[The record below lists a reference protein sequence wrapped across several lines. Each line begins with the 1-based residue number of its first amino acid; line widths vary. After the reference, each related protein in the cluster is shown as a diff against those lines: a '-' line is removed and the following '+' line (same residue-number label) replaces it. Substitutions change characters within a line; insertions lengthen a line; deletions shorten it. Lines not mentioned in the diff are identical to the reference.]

1 MAKKKSSF
9 SSSLVYSTDPLFNKD
24 EPKEITS
31 TLPSADQ
38 KLRVLAD
45 KKHRAG
51 KVVTLVTGFEGKE
64 EDIEQLGKELKSF
77 CGTGG
82 SVKDGVIIIQGDNKE
97 KIFQKL
103 LSKGYRQ
110 SKKL

>member
-1 MAKKKSSF
+1 MQREHQ
-9 SSSLVYSTDPLFNKD
+9 KD
-24 EPKEITS
+24 IT
-31 TLPSADQ
+31 TLPVGEQ
-38 KLRVLAD
+38 KLKLSLD

-51 KVVTLVTGFEGKE
+51 KVVTLITGFSGKE

-82 SVKDGVIIIQGDNKE
+82 SVKDGIIIIQGDNRE

-103 LSKGYRQ
+103 TGNGYKQ
-110 SKKL
+110 VIKM